1 MLKGGRLQSVSE
13 ALSVVGMMVLGA
25 LVSNNMNV
33 NTPLKFTIGQVTT
46 EIQPILNSI
55 LPKFLNVVVFALV
68 YWLVKKGVKATTI
81 ILIIL
86 AAAIVLSLLGV
97 LG

>member
-1 MLKGGRLQSVSE
+1 MNLAPIPFATASVANGSI
-13 ALSVVGMMVLGA
+13 
-25 LVSNNMNV
+25 